1 MRTVVSAEGLSI
13 AIHDPIG
20 ASHDPMGDSS
30 DLLFAHATG
39 FHGLVWRPLAQLL
52 AAHHRCWT
60 FDFRGQGMSIA
71 PEDYSFDWN
80 AFGLDVQSVVDA
92 LALDRPIGIGH
103 SKGAT
108 ALLMAEIARPGMF
121 RGLYLFEPITFPE
134 GFRPEGGPS
143 TMVAAA
149 RRRRPTFASRYEA
162 YKNYASKPP
171 LSVFHPDALH
181 AYVDHGFIDGLDGLV
196 HLACQ
201 PEHEARIFE
210 MGASHHTFEHLGE
223 VTCPVV
229 VGCGAV
235 GETPGPAMVAPFVA
249 EALPNGRLER
259 FDDLDHFGP
268 LEDPTRFAE
277 RIAAFAGST

>member
-1 MRTVVSAEGLSI
+1 MRSVVSAEGLSI

-20 ASHDPMGDSS
+20 AGS
-30 DLLFAHATG
+30 DILFAHATG
-39 FHGLVWRPLAQLL
+39 FHGLVWRPLARLL
-52 AAHHRCWT
+52 AADHRCWA
-60 FDFRGQGMSIA
+60 FDFRGHGASIA
-71 PEDYSFDWN
+71 PDDYSFDWN
-80 AFGLDVQSVVDA
+80 AFGVDVQSVVDA
-92 LALDRPIGIGH
+92 LSLDRPIGIGH

-143 TMVAAA
+143 PMVVAA
-149 RRRRPTFASRYEA
+149 RRRRPSFASRYEA

-171 LSVFHPDALH
+171 LSVFHPDALR

-210 MGASHHTFEHLGE
+210 MGAAHHTFERLGE

-235 GETPGPAMVAPFVA
+235 GETPGPAMVAPLVA
-249 EALPNGRLER
+249 DALPNGRLEQ

-268 LEDPTRFAE
+268 LEDPARFAE
-277 RIAAFAGST
+277 RIAALEASI

>member
-1 MRTVVSAEGLSI
+1 MRSVVSAEGLSI
-13 AIHDPIG
+13 AIHEPVGVGPDI
-20 ASHDPMGDSS
+20 
-30 DLLFAHATG
+30 LFAHATG

-52 AAHHRCWT
+52 AADHRCWA
-60 FDFRGQGMSIA
+60 FDFRGHGESIA
-71 PEDYSFDWN
+71 PDDYSFDWN
-80 AFGLDVQSVVDA
+80 AFGVDVQSVVDQ

-143 TMVAAA
+143 LMVVAA

-171 LSVFHPDALH
+171 LSVFHQDALH
-181 AYVDHGFIDGLDGLV
+181 AYVDHGFVDGLDGLV

-210 MGASHHTFEHLGE
+210 MGASHRTFERLGE

-235 GETPGPAMVAPFVA
+235 GETPGPAMIAPLVA
-249 EALPNGRLER
+249 EALPNGRLEQ

-268 LEDPTRFAE
+268 LEDPARFAE
-277 RIAAFAGST
+277 RIAAFASST